1 MYWNVKIKLNKNKQQ
16 KKPSKPKY
24 TASCDM
30 EGASVWEAIMVWE
43 SNFLCHINMIFL
55 MFTNLNK
62 YREQIFPEY
71 AFYWLVGFCSH
82 LLFQNNKTQV
92 KNKKKWCWKNS
103 LKLLQLPMWA
113 TIAPEINGNITNF
126 AWTADRWREQWQYY
140 VFFALQ
146 WLKNSI

>member
-43 SNFLCHINMIFL
+43 SNFLCHINIIFL

-62 YREQIFPEY
+62 YREQIFPDY
-71 AFYWLVGFCSH
+71 AFYWLVGFCS
-82 LLFQNNKTQV
+82 LQNNKTQV
-92 KNKKKWCWKNS
+92 KNKKKMMLKKLFKTSATSDVSYNSTRDKWQHNQLCLNCW
-103 LKLLQLPMWA
+103 QMERTM
-113 TIAPEINGNITNF
+113 TI
-126 AWTADRWREQWQYY
+126 
-140 VFFALQ
+140 
-146 WLKNSI
+146 